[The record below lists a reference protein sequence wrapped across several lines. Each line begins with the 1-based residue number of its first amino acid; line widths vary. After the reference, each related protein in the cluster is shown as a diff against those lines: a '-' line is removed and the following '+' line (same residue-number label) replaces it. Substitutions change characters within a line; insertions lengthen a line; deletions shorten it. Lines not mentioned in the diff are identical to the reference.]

1 MKTVEIFYLPGC
13 PYCVKARK
21 AVAELKEE
29 LEAYNRIPVKW
40 IDEAEEADYAN
51 EHNYYYVPTV
61 YYSNKKIFEAHPG
74 DSAAKIREGIR
85 AAFDK
90 AVFDGPGEEYFSSV
104 NQRTV

>member
-29 LEAYNRIPVKW
+29 LESYNRVPVKW

-51 EHNYYYVPTV
+51 EHN
-61 YYSNKKIFEAHPG
+61 
-74 DSAAKIREGIR
+74 
-85 AAFDK
+85 
-90 AVFDGPGEEYFSSV
+90 
-104 NQRTV
+104 

>member
-1 MKTVEIFYLPGC
+1 M
-13 PYCVKARK
+13 
-21 AVAELKEE
+21 AELKEE
-29 LEAYNRIPVKW
+29 LEAYNRVPVKW

-90 AVFDGPGEEYFSSV
+90 AVFDGPGEEYISSV